1 MKRSKESL
9 AVIMCDIDYFK
20 KYNDNYGHL
29 AGDECLQSVASTMKK
44 CVNRPADLVARYG
57 GEEFCVILPDTE
69 LTGAVKIAEK
79 IRSSIEKMA
88 VPHGHSTAS
97 KFVTISVGVAVAVPD
112 EDQATQDILEIAD
125 SRLYKAKSEGR
136 NRVNSSA

>member
-1 MKRSKESL
+1 
-9 AVIMCDIDYFK
+9 
-20 KYNDNYGHL
+20 
-29 AGDECLQSVASTMKK
+29 
-44 CVNRPADLVARYG
+44 
-57 GEEFCVILPDTE
+57 
-69 LTGAVKIAEK
+69 
-79 IRSSIEKMA
+79 MA